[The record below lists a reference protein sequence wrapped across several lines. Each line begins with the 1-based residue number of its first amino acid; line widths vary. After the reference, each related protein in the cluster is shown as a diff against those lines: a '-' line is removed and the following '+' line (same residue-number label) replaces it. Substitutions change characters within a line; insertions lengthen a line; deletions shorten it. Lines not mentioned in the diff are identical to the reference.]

1 MGERFS
7 AFTFV
12 DRITD
17 VAPGRRVRG
26 TFHIP
31 AGIREFPMA
40 LVAEAV
46 GQLAA
51 WASMAH
57 LEFRRRPVAGLARE
71 TRFLGTVRPG
81 DTLALAAELESCTYD
96 DVAYAG
102 SAAVDGKPVI
112 ALEQCLGPMLPVEEF
127 DAPEALHRDYAELCG
142 EGAPSDRF
150 TGLPAFEVECTE
162 SIPGERIKATLRV
175 PESAAF
181 FQDHFPRRPVFPA
194 TLLLDNQIRLAVRLA
209 RESMASSG
217 GADLAAARVLDVKVR
232 TFISPGQALEIGAER
247 TAGESGLFT
256 ARLAARANGKPV
268 ATARVE
274 IGAQRGERA

>member
-7 AFTFV
+7 AFSFV

-17 VAPGRRVRG
+17 VAPGERVRG
-26 TFHIP
+26 TFHVP
-31 AGIREFPMA
+31 TRVREFPPA

-57 LEFRRRPVAGLARE
+57 LGFQRRPVAGLARD
-71 TRFLGTVRPG
+71 TRFLGMVRPG
-81 DTLALAAELESCTYD
+81 DTLQLEADLESCTDD

-102 SAAVDGKPVI
+102 RAAVGAQPVI
-112 ALEQCLGPMLPVEEF
+112 VLEQCLGPMLPAEDF
-127 DAPEALHRDYAELCG
+127 DAPEALRRDFEILCG
-142 EGAPSDRF
+142 AGAPSDRF
-150 TGLPAFEVECTE
+150 AGLPEFELERTE
-162 SIPGERIKATLRV
+162 SVHGERVKALLRV
-175 PESAAF
+175 PESAPF

-194 TLLLDNQIRLAVRLA
+194 TLLLDSQIRLALGLA
-209 RESMASSG
+209 QEAWSLPD
-217 GADLAAARVLDVKVR
+217 GAALAAARVLDVKVR
-232 TFISPGQALEIGAER
+232 AFISPGQVLELGAER
-247 TAGESGLFT
+247 IPGETETYT

-274 IGAQRGERA
+274 IGARRSARA

>member
-17 VAPGRRVRG
+17 VAPGKRVRG
-26 TFHIP
+26 TFHVP
-31 AGIREFPMA
+31 AGIREFPAA

-57 LEFRRRPVAGLARE
+57 LGFRRRPVAGLARD
-71 TRFLGTVRPG
+71 TRFLGAVRPG
-81 DTLALAAELESCTYD
+81 DTLDLEAELESCTDD

-102 SAAVDGKPVI
+102 RAAVGGRPVI
-112 ALEQCLGPMLPVEEF
+112 ALEQCVGPMLPAEEF
-127 DAPEALHRDYAELCG
+127 DSPDALRRDYEVLCG
-142 EGAPSDRF
+142 TGAPSDRF
-150 TGLPAFEVECTE
+150 SGLPEFDVARVE
-162 SIPGERIKATLRV
+162 SIPGVSVKAVLRV

-181 FQDHFPRRPVFPA
+181 FNDHFPRRPVFPA
-194 TLLLDNQIRLAVRLA
+194 TLLLDNQIRLAVQLA
-209 RESMASSG
+209 REAMGPSG
-217 GADLAAARVLDVKVR
+217 GADLAVSRVLDVKVR
-232 TFISPGQALEIGAER
+232 MFIPPGQLLGIGAER
-247 TAGESGLFT
+247 IAGTSGPYT
-256 ARLAARANGKPV
+256 ARLSARANDRPV

-274 IGAQRGERA
+274 IGAQRSDRA